1 VSGKT
6 PQAAAGGVGAT
17 FARPVRGAAAPP
29 AAACAVSVLPAA
41 FRAMLVSVLAA
52 ALAPWAHGQA
62 YPTKP
67 IRAIVP
73 FPAGGGIDTVIRLLG
88 PKMSETLGQ
97 PILID
102 NRAGASG
109 TLGTELVAK
118 APPDGHTLLATF
130 SSHSQNQIL
139 YRNLPFDTVRDF
151 APITIFGT
159 TPNILVVNASLPVK
173 SVKELIAL
181 AKKRP
186 GEILYASIGPAS
198 PSHLT
203 AELFNS
209 MAGIKTTHVPYK
221 GAAPSMIAL
230 VSGETQLTF
239 TTVLVA
245 VPYVQAGRLRALGV
259 ASLKRSVAM
268 PDVPTIDEAGVKGFE
283 SLAWWG
289 LLAPAKTPRTVIER
303 VHAATVAA
311 IKHPEMRERLVSLGA
326 EPGGISPEAFSGM
339 IRDDI
344 VKWGKVVKALGIT
357 AD

>member
-1 VSGKT
+1 M
-6 PQAAAGGVGAT
+6 AR
-17 FARPVRGAAAPP
+17 FA
-29 AAACAVSVLPAA
+29 L
-41 FRAMLVSVLAA
+41 LASA
-52 ALAPWAHGQA
+52 ALFTCAAHGQA
-62 YPTKP
+62 YPTRP

-73 FPAGGGIDTVIRLLG
+73 FPAGGGIDTVIRMLG
-88 PKMSETLGQ
+88 PKMSDTLGQ

-102 NRAGASG
+102 NRSGASG
-109 TLGTELVAK
+109 TLGTDLVAK
-118 APPDGHTLLATF
+118 APPDGYTLLGTF
-130 SSHSQNQIL
+130 SSHPQNQIL
-139 YRNLPFDTVRDF
+139 YRKLPFDTLRDF

-159 TPNILVVNASLPVK
+159 VPNILVVNPALPVK

-181 AKKRP
+181 AKQRP

-221 GAAPSMIAL
+221 GAAPSMVAL

-245 VPYVQAGRLRALGV
+245 VPYVKAGRLRALGV
-259 ASLKRSVAM
+259 ASLKRSVAV
-268 PDVPTIDEAGVKGFE
+268 PDVPTIDEAGVKGFD
-283 SLAWWG
+283 STAWWG
-289 LLAPAKTPRTVIER
+289 LLAPAKTPRPIIER
-303 VHAATVAA
+303 LHAAKVAA
-311 IKHPEMRERLVSLGA
+311 IKLPEMHERLISLGA
-326 EPGGISPEAFSGM
+326 EPGGISPEAFDQL

>member
-1 VSGKT
+1 MRRLMT
-6 PQAAAGGVGAT
+6 L
-17 FARPVRGAAAPP
+17 
-29 AAACAVSVLPAA
+29 SV
-41 FRAMLVSVLAA
+41 VLAA
-52 ALAPWAHGQA
+52 AVVASATAYGQA
-62 YPTKP
+62 YPTRP

-73 FPAGGGIDTVIRLLG
+73 FPAGGGIDTVIRMLA
-88 PKMSETLGQ
+88 PKMSDTLGQ
-97 PILID
+97 PIIID
-102 NRAGASG
+102 NRSGASG
-109 TLGTELVAK
+109 TLGTDMVAK
-118 APPDGHTLLATF
+118 APPDGYTLLGTF
-130 SSHSQNQIL
+130 SSHPQNQIL
-139 YRNLPFDTVRDF
+139 YRSLPFDTVRDF

-159 TPNILVVNASLPVK
+159 VPNILVVNPALPVK
-173 SVKELIAL
+173 SVRELIAL

-245 VPYVQAGRLRALGV
+245 VPYVKAGRLRALGV
-259 ASLKRSVAM
+259 ASMKRSVAV
-268 PDVPTIDEAGVKGFE
+268 PDVPTIDEAGVKGFD
-283 SLAWWG
+283 STAWWG
-289 LLAPAKTPRTVIER
+289 LLAPAKTPRAIVDR
-303 VHAATVAA
+303 LYAATVAA
-311 IKHPEMRERLVSLGA
+311 IKLPEMHDRLVNLGA
-326 EPGGISPEAFSGM
+326 EPGGVSPEAFDQL

>member
-1 VSGKT
+1 
-6 PQAAAGGVGAT
+6 
-17 FARPVRGAAAPP
+17 VRASTA
-29 AAACAVSVLPAA
+29 L
-41 FRAMLVSVLAA
+41 LVFA
-52 ALAPWAHGQA
+52 ALTVGPASAQT

-109 TLGTELVAK
+109 TLGTDLVAK
-118 APPDGHTLLATF
+118 APPDGYTLLGTF

-139 YRNLPFDTVRDF
+139 YRSLPFDTVRDF
-151 APITIFGT
+151 APITLFGT
-159 TPNILVVNASLPVK
+159 VANILVTNPSLPVK
-173 SVKELIAL
+173 NVKELIAL
-181 AKKRP
+181 AKQRP

-209 MAGIKTTHVPYK
+209 MAGVRTTHVPYK

-259 ASLKRSVAM
+259 ASKKRSVAM

-289 LLAPAKTPRTVIER
+289 LLAPAKTPKPVIDR
-303 VHAATVAA
+303 LHAATLAA
-311 IKHPEMRERLVSLGA
+311 LKNPEMRERLVSLGA
-326 EPGGISPEAFSGM
+326 EIGGNSPEAFAEL

>member
-1 VSGKT
+1 MKRSITRLAVLWAPALFT
-6 PQAAAGGVGAT
+6 CAAY
-17 FARPVRGAAAPP
+17 
-29 AAACAVSVLPAA
+29 
-41 FRAMLVSVLAA
+41 
-52 ALAPWAHGQA
+52 GQA

-73 FPAGGGIDTVIRLLG
+73 FPAGGGIDTVIRMLG
-88 PKMSETLGQ
+88 PKMSDTLGQ
-97 PILID
+97 QIIID
-102 NRAGASG
+102 NRSGASG
-109 TLGTELVAK
+109 TLGTDLVAK
-118 APPDGHTLLATF
+118 APADGYTLLGTF
-130 SSHSQNQIL
+130 SSHPQNQIL
-139 YRNLPFDTVRDF
+139 YRSLPFDTLRDF

-159 TPNILVVNASLPVK
+159 VPNILVVNPSLPVK

-186 GEILYASIGPAS
+186 GDILYASIGPAS

-221 GAAPSMIAL
+221 GATPSLIAL
-230 VSGETQLTF
+230 VGGETQLTF

-245 VPYVQAGRLRALGV
+245 VPYVKAGRLRALGV

-268 PDVPTIDEAGVKGFE
+268 PDVPTIDEAGVKGFD
-283 SLAWWG
+283 STAWWG
-289 LLAPAKTPRTVIER
+289 LLAPAKTPRPIIER
-303 VHAATVAA
+303 LHASTVAA
-311 IKHPEMRERLVSLGA
+311 IKLPEMHDRLISLGA
-326 EPGGISPEAFSGM
+326 EPGGISPEAFDQL

>member
-1 VSGKT
+1 MRN
-6 PQAAAGGVGAT
+6 AG
-17 FARPVRGAAAPP
+17 
-29 AAACAVSVLPAA
+29 
-41 FRAMLVSVLAA
+41 LAGFLAIA
-52 ALAPWAHGQA
+52 ALSAGSALAQT
-62 YPTKP
+62 YPAKP

-88 PKMSETLGQ
+88 PKMSDTLGQ
-97 PILID
+97 QVIID
-102 NRAGASG
+102 NRSGASG
-109 TLGTELVAK
+109 TLGTDIVAK
-118 APPDGHTLLATF
+118 SPPDGYTLLGTF
-130 SSHSQNQIL
+130 SSHSQNQTL
-139 YRNLPFDTVRDF
+139 YKSLPFDTVRDF

-159 TPNILVVNASLPVK
+159 VPNILVVNPSLPVR
-173 SVKELIAL
+173 SVRELIAL

-221 GAAPSMIAL
+221 GAAPSMVAL
-230 VSGETQLTF
+230 VAGETQLTF

-245 VPYVQAGRLRALGV
+245 VPYVKAGRLRAIGV
-259 ASLKRSVAM
+259 ASLKRSVAV
-268 PDVPTIDEAGVKGFE
+268 PDVPTIDEAGVKGFD
-283 SLAWWG
+283 STAWWG
-289 LLAPAKTPRTVIER
+289 LLAPAKTPRPVIDKLY
-303 VHAATVAA
+303 AATLAA
-311 IKHPEMRERLVSLGA
+311 IKLPEMNERLISLGA
-326 EPGGISPEAFSGM
+326 EPGGFPPEAFDKF

>member
-1 VSGKT
+1 MRIVLVVAV
-6 PQAAAGGVGAT
+6 AALT
-17 FARPVRGAAAPP
+17 AAP
-29 AAACAVSVLPAA
+29 
-41 FRAMLVSVLAA
+41 
-52 ALAPWAHGQA
+52 ALAQT
-62 YPTKP
+62 YPVKP

-88 PKMSETLGQ
+88 PKMSDTLGQ
-97 PILID
+97 PILVD

-109 TLGTELVAK
+109 TLGTDIVAK
-118 APPDGHTLLATF
+118 SPPDGYTLLGTF
-130 SSHSQNQIL
+130 SSHAQNQIL
-139 YRNLPFDTVRDF
+139 YKSLPFDTLRDF

-159 TPNILVVNASLPVK
+159 VPNILVVNPSLPVK

-186 GEILYASIGPAS
+186 GDILYASIGPAS

-209 MAGIKTTHVPYK
+209 MAGVKTTHVPYK
-221 GAAPSMIAL
+221 GAAPSMVAL
-230 VSGETQLTF
+230 VAGETQLTF

-245 VPYVQAGRLRALGV
+245 VPYVKAGRLRALGV

-268 PDVPTIDEAGVKGFE
+268 PDVPTIDEAGVKGFD
-283 SLAWWG
+283 STAWWG
-289 LLAPAKTPRTVIER
+289 LLAPAKTPRPIIER
-303 VHAATVAA
+303 LHAATVAA
-311 IKHPEMRERLVSLGA
+311 MKIPEMRERLVGLGA
-326 EPGGISPEAFSGM
+326 EPGGISPEAFDQL

-344 VKWGKVVKALGIT
+344 AKWGKVVKALGIT

>member
-1 VSGKT
+1 MRQQLLGLAI
-6 PQAAAGGVGAT
+6 AAT
-17 FARPVRGAAAPP
+17 AAI
-29 AAACAVSVLPAA
+29 AASIASA
-41 FRAMLVSVLAA
+41 
-52 ALAPWAHGQA
+52 QT
-62 YPTKP
+62 YPNKS

-109 TLGTELVAK
+109 TIGTDIVAK
-118 APPDGHTLLATF
+118 SPPDGYTLLGTF
-130 SSHSQNQIL
+130 SSHPQNQIL
-139 YRNLPFDTVRDF
+139 YKSLPFDTVRDF

-159 TPNILVVNASLPVK
+159 VPNILVVNPALPVK

-209 MAGIKTTHVPYK
+209 MAGVKMTHVPYK
-221 GAAPSMIAL
+221 GAAPSMVAL
-230 VSGETQLTF
+230 VAGETQLTF

-245 VPYVQAGRLRALGV
+245 VPYVKANRLRALGV

-268 PDVPTIDEAGVKGFE
+268 PDVPTIDEAGVKGFD
-283 SLAWWG
+283 STAWWG
-289 LLAPAKTPRTVIER
+289 LLAPAKTPKPVIDR
-303 VHAATVAA
+303 LYNATVTA
-311 IKHPEMRERLVSLGA
+311 IRSPEMNERLVGLGA
-326 EPGGISPEAFSGM
+326 EPGGIPPEAFDRL

>member
-1 VSGKT
+1 M
-6 PQAAAGGVGAT
+6 
-17 FARPVRGAAAPP
+17 RGQTLR
-29 AAACAVSVLPAA
+29 STL
-41 FRAMLVSVLAA
+41 LAA
-52 ALAPWAHGQA
+52 VAVLTVAPALAQT
-62 YPTKP
+62 YPVKP

-88 PKMSETLGQ
+88 PKMSDSLGGQ
-97 PILID
+97 QIIID

-109 TLGTELVAK
+109 TLGTDIVAK
-118 APPDGHTLLATF
+118 SPPDGYTLLGTF

-139 YRNLPFDTVRDF
+139 YKSLPFDTLRDF

-159 TPNILVVNASLPVK
+159 VPNILVINPSLPVK

-186 GEILYASIGPAS
+186 GDILYASIGPAS

-209 MAGIKTTHVPYK
+209 MAGVKTTHVPYK
-221 GAAPSMIAL
+221 GAAPSMVAL
-230 VSGETQLTF
+230 VAGETQLTF

-245 VPYVQAGRLRALGV
+245 VPYVKAGRLRALGV

-268 PDVPTIDEAGVKGFE
+268 PDVPTIDEAGVKGFD
-283 SLAWWG
+283 STAWWG
-289 LLAPAKTPRTVIER
+289 LLAPAKTPRPIIER
-303 VHAATVAA
+303 LHAATVAA
-311 IKHPEMRERLVSLGA
+311 IKLPEMRERLVGLGA
-326 EPGGISPEAFSGM
+326 EPGGISPEAFDQL

-344 VKWGKVVKALGIT
+344 AKWGKVVKALGIT